1 MINPISISNSPQV
14 NYATKK
20 SIMEDDDTQDLSTCL
35 VKIGNERD
43 KVAFATLFKWFAPK
57 IMRFGIKTFNNEA
70 SAKELLQETM
80 TKVWKKA
87 HTYDETKGKAST
99 WVYTVMRNVS
109 FDMLRKIQS
118 NREDT
123 ISDDIWPMLD
133 SDENSSED
141 AYPDHLMSRTMSDH
155 VDQLPD
161 NQQQVIKGV
170 YFNELSQ
177 EQLAK
182 QLDIPVGTVKSRL
195 RLALAKLKQY
205 IGEDS

>member
-1 MINPISISNSPQV
+1 
-14 NYATKK
+14 
-20 SIMEDDDTQDLSTCL
+20 MEDDETQQLSTCL

-43 KVAFATLFKWFAPK
+43 KVAFATLFRWFAPK
-57 IMRFGIKTFNNEA
+57 IIRFGIKTLNTEA
-70 SAKELLQETM
+70 HAKELLQETM

-87 HTYDETKGKAST
+87 HTYDDTKGKATT

-109 FDMLRKIQS
+109 FDMLRKVQS

-123 ISDDIWPMLD
+123 ISDDIWSMLD
-133 SDENSSED
+133 SDENSNT
-141 AYPDHLMSRTMSDH
+141 ATYPDHLMSRSMSVH
-155 VDQLPD
+155 VDQLPE
-161 NQQQVIKGV
+161 NQRQIVKGV